1 MRIIFSAF
9 ILILLS
15 VSTTLSQN
23 TFKWP
28 EDEAT
33 AKEKVALYTDALKG
47 KKYLEATEPLQWL
60 LDNAPD
66 LNPSIYING
75 IKIYEALE
83 KAETDEAKKFEYQ
96 QTALQLYDD
105 RIKYFNDEINV
116 LNRKAFAA
124 YKFYK
129 KDKSKY
135 QELYHLF
142 KNTVEKSGV
151 KLNTNLLV
159 AYMDVVRR
167 YNAATKSLSDEQ
179 VLGEYDIVSSIIE
192 QKLNAGQDKA
202 KINKQKEMVDKL
214 LTGMVTVDCDF
225 IENKL
230 GPKLREKPD
239 DTGLAKK
246 IMGLS
251 LAGNC
256 SETPIFLDAAKIVM
270 VDEPDF
276 GIAKVIGIRSAANG
290 DFAAAID

>member
-83 KAETDEAKKFEYQ
+83 KAETDEAKKSEYQ

-129 KDKSKY
+129 RINQNIKSCTTC
-135 QELYHLF
+135 L
-142 KNTVEKSGV
+142 
-151 KLNTNLLV
+151 
-159 AYMDVVRR
+159 
-167 YNAATKSLSDEQ
+167 
-179 VLGEYDIVSSIIE
+179 
-192 QKLNAGQDKA
+192 
-202 KINKQKEMVDKL
+202 
-214 LTGMVTVDCDF
+214 
-225 IENKL
+225 
-230 GPKLREKPD
+230 KLR
-239 DTGLAKK
+239 LKK
-246 IMGLS
+246 
-251 LAGNC
+251 A
-256 SETPIFLDAAKIVM
+256 V
-270 VDEPDF
+270 
-276 GIAKVIGIRSAANG
+276 
-290 DFAAAID
+290 